1 MAAMAALSY
10 GIQSLVG
17 KDIINYHMNE
27 LRDDMKKP
35 HMGQEAPEV
44 ASAYLGPKL
53 WENPIS
59 LPFELDSFGMN
70 DIQDVLVENDI
81 KVDYSAGSPEAEGRR
96 MEDFGMADSPASSP
110 EEGRYEPAH
119 RPPPAHAHR
128 PSIFASVGQEGRVE
142 RPAIISGPPGE
153 ETVEVKR
160 ENSFLYIESK
170 RAKADRER
178 EERRQQMELDFT
190 AEDLALAT
198 VPGYNFDPRQR
209 SFHLDEL
216 RPQPIIKKRKM
227 MAVPEEQKDEK
238 YWEKR
243 LKNKEATRR
252 SREAKR
258 LKQNQIALRA
268 AHLERENRS
277 LKDQVELA
285 RRSSSRLQE
294 EAEELRVRLE
304 RWEQHQF

>member
-1 MAAMAALSY
+1 M
-10 GIQSLVG
+10 
-17 KDIINYHMNE
+17 
-27 LRDDMKKP
+27 
-35 HMGQEAPEV
+35 
-44 ASAYLGPKL
+44 
-53 WENPIS
+53 
-59 LPFELDSFGMN
+59 
-70 DIQDVLVENDI
+70 
-81 KVDYSAGSPEAEGRR
+81 
-96 MEDFGMADSPASSP
+96 
-110 EEGRYEPAH
+110 
-119 RPPPAHAHR
+119 
-128 PSIFASVGQEGRVE
+128 
-142 RPAIISGPPGE
+142 
-153 ETVEVKR
+153 EVKR

-285 RRSSSRLQE
+285 RRSE
-294 EAEELRVRLE
+294 NAGCARVTPCCYCC
-304 RWEQHQF
+304 

>member
-1 MAAMAALSY
+1 
-10 GIQSLVG
+10 
-17 KDIINYHMNE
+17 
-27 LRDDMKKP
+27 
-35 HMGQEAPEV
+35 
-44 ASAYLGPKL
+44 
-53 WENPIS
+53 
-59 LPFELDSFGMN
+59 
-70 DIQDVLVENDI
+70 
-81 KVDYSAGSPEAEGRR
+81 
-96 MEDFGMADSPASSP
+96 MEDFGTADSPASSP

-252 SREAKR
+252 SREARR
-258 LKQNQIALRA
+258 LKENQIVLRA
-268 AHLERENRS
+268 AYLEKENKV
-277 LKDQVELA
+277 LKQELET
-285 RRSSSRLQE
+285 SNFEKSK
-294 EAEELRVRLE
+294 LE
-304 RWEQHQF
+304 TEIDILKRKP